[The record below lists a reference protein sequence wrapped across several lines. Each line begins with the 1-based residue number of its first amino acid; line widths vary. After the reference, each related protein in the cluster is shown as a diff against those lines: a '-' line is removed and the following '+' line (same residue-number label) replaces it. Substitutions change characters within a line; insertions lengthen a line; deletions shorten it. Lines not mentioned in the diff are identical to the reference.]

1 MGGYGGVCLSRS
13 TSLTRVLRLGPRT
26 NGEKEGLTGTL
37 QVVDLRTNP
46 QFVALSYVWGDPNRR
61 DHFVRC
67 NGFEVSITSNC
78 RDALESLSD
87 LYGHLN
93 IWVDAICIN
102 QEDEEEKISQMKLM
116 TEIYAR
122 AQTAYVWL
130 GPGDARSDRAIRCL
144 KLAAGFRV
152 YLPGVPWASDRM
164 ASIGRDKLL
173 MTISLTYLYIQS
185 LVPYLQ
191 WLKAYRIRRLFQ
203 LEDLDQLLNREWI
216 YRAWTYQEIVFS
228 SNPIIVCGTKSI
240 SWSCLQKGL
249 DYLNN
254 PISPFEVSLTELL
267 RASFSYEGPT
277 TTAREPRNNEISR
290 MCRSNQ
296 FFHSWRNM
304 HLIWISASRS
314 TKWNGQKL
322 RSFPAD
328 IEAQDSKCSVR
339 GYQDQ
344 FIQVRLTW
352 HYSKLL
358 LAFYTIVIVPG
369 GLSLAALYLF
379 DHALSLPDCPPPDLC
394 NQSRHLNNI
403 SYILLILGIAIF
415 LLGLLITVYAVRVTP
430 YAWGNSDYNDSHLF
444 TGLIQALRE
453 RRATEAAD
461 KAFALHGVLG
471 SMNIS
476 STRPEF
482 RRPVGKVYHR
492 LFLDLLRR
500 KTSLINLLIDVG
512 PEPLPG
518 VPSWVP
524 DWSAIHEKSWIGS
537 EYIYNHTDLYGADF
551 PEPHMKISEDRLG
564 LWAVQKGTICHSF
577 RGLAIGTTSP
587 QSSGLGEGLEGVIG
601 SFAQWISCAGPAAPT
616 QIDTIYKALMGN
628 NFTTPTPK
636 DREIL
641 KRWIYLS
648 KALPA
653 TSTSF
658 TAALGNDKKLLDF
671 MMNCSYRLAG
681 QRVLFATTQ
690 GHIGSGP
697 ASMAVGD
704 RLMLLKGVAV
714 PMVLRPVKEG
724 YNEFRVVGPAFVP
737 GLMDLSVF
745 NGACFGDDWEAVY
758 LV

>member
-1 MGGYGGVCLSRS
+1 
-13 TSLTRVLRLGPRT
+13 
-26 NGEKEGLTGTL
+26 
-37 QVVDLRTNP
+37 
-46 QFVALSYVWGDPNRR
+46 
-61 DHFVRC
+61 
-67 NGFEVSITSNC
+67 
-78 RDALESLSD
+78 
-87 LYGHLN
+87 
-93 IWVDAICIN
+93 
-102 QEDEEEKISQMKLM
+102 
-116 TEIYAR
+116 
-122 AQTAYVWL
+122 
-130 GPGDARSDRAIRCL
+130 
-144 KLAAGFRV
+144 
-152 YLPGVPWASDRM
+152 
-164 ASIGRDKLL
+164 
-173 MTISLTYLYIQS
+173 
-185 LVPYLQ
+185 
-191 WLKAYRIRRLFQ
+191 
-203 LEDLDQLLNREWI
+203 
-216 YRAWTYQEIVFS
+216 
-228 SNPIIVCGTKSI
+228 
-240 SWSCLQKGL
+240 
-249 DYLNN
+249 
-254 PISPFEVSLTELL
+254 
-267 RASFSYEGPT
+267 
-277 TTAREPRNNEISR
+277 
-290 MCRSNQ
+290 
-296 FFHSWRNM
+296 M